1 MYTVK
6 RMGEITID
14 GMVNEAAWMVT
25 DSITEFYQTQPNPGY
40 TATERTVVR
49 ILYDEDYLYVSAILY
64 DSEPEKI
71 IIESLEQELPN
82 YLHQIKNKN
91 SEEAKKQCYTKNL
104 FKKVNYFPYLRKVP
118 QSGFFIIRQD
128 IMI

>member
-49 ILYDEDYLYVSAILY
+49 ILYD
-64 DSEPEKI
+64 KI
-71 IIESLEQELPN
+71 ICMFLQSYTTLSQRKSLL
-82 YLHQIKNKN
+82 
-91 SEEAKKQCYTKNL
+91 
-104 FKKVNYFPYLRKVP
+104 KV
-118 QSGFFIIRQD
+118 
-128 IMI
+128 

>member
-14 GMVNEAAWMVT
+14 GMVNEAAWMGV
-25 DSITEFYQTQPNPGY
+25 DSITEFYQSQPNPGY
-40 TATERTVVR
+40 TATEPTVVR

-71 IIESLEQELPN
+71 IIESLNES
-82 YLHQIKNKN
+82 QIDLKN
-91 SEEAKKQCYTKNL
+91 T
-104 FKKVNYFPYLRKVP
+104 
-118 QSGFFIIRQD
+118 
-128 IMI
+128 